1 MDLLIKYRQ
10 DGEQAAAAGAERV
23 AASVN
28 RIQVA
33 AAKVGGAQSGFQSL
47 AQAMMQYHRLD
58 AQPAA
63 AAAMKGMKDELSG
76 LGGFFQNNLLGP
88 MQGWLLGLAGF
99 GTALAALREAIR
111 APAEVGRSAQQL
123 GVSAAFFQDLERAAN
138 LSGSGIGTATAL
150 LYRLQMSLADAQ
162 GGNEK
167 TAASFRKLGVDISKV
182 TDAEEAAILIFKYA
196 AEHPMK
202 GAEAEALREVGGRTA
217 LKTLPLMRRFGGA
230 EALKMDFT
238 EQEAMEAMLREG
250 AEAEAK
256 GMLKTV
262 AWKIMNAF
270 PGSLAWLYSKYAD
283 VLFQA
288 ETGTTIEAEA
298 ARLVKEAEERRKEK
312 PVITPPE
319 KKKKAEMPAL
329 LPALAPV
336 ASDEL
341 ARMGLFVGGAAHSM
355 ATVARA
361 TDDLTRTMQDV
372 RLQIRSLQG
381 QLSQISKAIGFAGD
395 TVME

>member
-99 GTALAALREAIR
+99 GTALAALREVIR
-111 APAEVGRSAQQL
+111 APAQVGRSAQQL

-138 LSGSGIGTATAL
+138 LSGSEIGTATAL

-217 LKTLPLMRRFGGA
+217 LKNLPLMRRFGA
-230 EALKMDFT
+230 PEPLKMDFT

-256 GMLKTV
+256 GMLTTLASK
-262 AWKIMNAF
+262 AWR
-270 PGSLAWLYSKYAD
+270 GTQLGWLYRKYTEY
-283 VLFQA
+283 LFKK